1 MNILVEEWGGNVQS
15 QEISAK
21 FGNNVDML
29 LEKVLIRAELL
40 ELKANAD
47 KKSFRSSYRSSLR

>member
-29 LEKVLIRAELL
+29 LEKVLIQSGITGVESKCR
-40 ELKANAD
+40 
-47 KKSFRSSYRSSLR
+47 